1 MTSTLTGTAAAVF
14 IVPQAVTLARVAEPG
29 GAPPELP
36 HPAAAAVTS
45 AASQSNLPILARAK
59 RRAPPYE
66 RPGGHMVSSPG
77 HNHASCVVP
86 SLRRAPRCSP
96 RKPHPPT

>member
-29 GAPPELP
+29 AAPPELP

-59 RRAPPYE
+59 RRAPPDE
-66 RPGGHMVSSPG
+66 RRGGRKLSPRGANSPPGG
-77 HNHASCVVP
+77 
-86 SLRRAPRCSP
+86 APPLSR
-96 RKPHPPT
+96 HPPLSPS